1 MIAPGTA
8 DDLSIVY
15 EMLCANSD
23 LAVVRVLPV
32 SPPCNRVSS
41 QQLNNAVQ
49 DLNRMAH
56 GDEDRLYLLCLAM
69 RRNHGGVARAKD
81 ATKVKRT
88 IGRSNEE
95 ILKITRGIH

>member
-41 QQLNNAVQ
+41 QQLKNAVQ
-49 DLNRMAH
+49 DLNGTESHGTWRRGSFVSAVSSNDEKPWRCRTRMVP
-56 GDEDRLYLLCLAM
+56 
-69 RRNHGGVARAKD
+69 RR
-81 ATKVKRT
+81 
-88 IGRSNEE
+88 
-95 ILKITRGIH
+95 

>member
-41 QQLNNAVQ
+41 QQLKNAVQ

-56 GDEDRLYLLCLAM
+56 GDEDRLYLLCLAKTM
-69 RRNHGGVARAKD
+69 VGVARAKD

-88 IGRSNEE
+88 IGLSNEE